1 MYVYSAVLRR
11 QHSSFIYVL
20 HFIGSELLQ
29 FEELHKIDT
38 ELTVLASNILEA
50 VREKSR
56 LGKNQNE
63 GSLQNAD
70 IAGSASEGGMVARIF
85 RPVNENL
92 AREVEADIQFT
103 LFEIPPSH
111 KNIVEDIPGRKG
123 FVKLCV
129 EDDVMWSFST
139 KGTWKIKREKFEIY
153 REKICM
159 DGYLNPYFL
168 KKELA
173 RLLKIEINSRCL
185 MESLLTASVGEK
197 VQLIIQPPKITKAT
211 VEGGFD
217 VYISGKHITSA
228 AWDVATVIRIKW
240 WPDIAR
246 EWIFRDRNW
255 PSQLV
260 VTNMTKMTY
269 LITKPSDEQKSTLE
283 LRYSFAHLEREL
295 ALKRSSDQGY
305 IYLIFKSMFYKWI
318 KPIDSEAISSFVA
331 KTIMFWASEK
341 YPPES
346 KMWQKASSI
355 YAVTY
360 LFRELLSALEKK
372 HLPYYFIPCIN
383 IIERVND
390 TLRTKL
396 ISKTEDI
403 LCEVERFVPA
413 DVSEVVTISQEILVI
428 LKAVNQLLKFFD
440 KKLMKKIRRK
450 FLKFHPKNHQSSE
463 ILILF
468 TIAAIQEVLFYFM
481 VLLIEVNRFCLIH
494 KDR

>member
-1 MYVYSAVLRR
+1 MLP
-11 QHSSFIYVL
+11 
-20 HFIGSELLQ
+20 FIGSELFQ

-38 ELTVLASNILEA
+38 ELAVLATNILEV
-50 VREKSR
+50 VRQKSR
-56 LGKNQNE
+56 LGKKQNE

-70 IAGSASEGGMVARIF
+70 IAGSVSEGGMVARIF

-123 FVKLCV
+123 FVKLCAE
-129 EDDVMWSFST
+129 EDVLWSFST
-139 KGTWKIKREKFEIY
+139 KTTWKIKREKFETY
-153 REKICM
+153 HEKIIM

-173 RLLKIEINSRCL
+173 KRLQIEINSRCVI
-185 MESLLTASVGEK
+185 ESLLTASVGEK

-217 VYISGKHITSA
+217 VYISGKHIFSA

-240 WPDIAR
+240 WPDVAR

-255 PSQLV
+255 PSQLF
-260 VTNMTKMTY
+260 VTKMTKMAY
-269 LITKPSDEQKSTLE
+269 LITKPSDEQNSTLE
-283 LRYSFAHLEREL
+283 MRYSFAHLEREL
-295 ALKRSSDQGY
+295 VLKRSSDQGY
-305 IYLIFKSMFYKWI
+305 IYLIFKSMFYKWV
-318 KPIDSEAISSFVA
+318 KPIDSETISSFVA
-331 KTIMFWASEK
+331 KTIMFWTSEK
-341 YPPES
+341 YPPDS

-383 IIERVND
+383 IIEKVND
-390 TLRTKL
+390 TLRMKM
-396 ISKTEDI
+396 ISKIEEI
-403 LCEVERFVPA
+403 LSNIEKFIPT
-413 DVSEVVTISQEILVI
+413 DVSKVVKISQEILVI

-440 KKLMKKIRRK
+440 KNFIKKIRKR
-450 FLKFHPKNHQSSE
+450 FLKIHPKDHQSSE
-463 ILILF
+463 TLILL
-468 TIAAIQEVLFYFM
+468 TIAALQEVLFYFI
-481 VLLIEVNRFCLIH
+481 VLLIELNRFCLIH
-494 KDR
+494 KDRL

>member
-1 MYVYSAVLRR
+1 MLP
-11 QHSSFIYVL
+11 
-20 HFIGSELLQ
+20 FIGSELFQ

-38 ELTVLASNILEA
+38 ELAVLATNILEA

-70 IAGSASEGGMVARIF
+70 IAGSVSEGGMVARIF

-111 KNIVEDIPGRKG
+111 KNIVKDIPGRKG
-123 FVKLCV
+123 FVKLCA
-129 EDDVMWSFST
+129 EDDVLWSFST
-139 KGTWKIKREKFEIY
+139 KTTWKIKRKKFETY
-153 REKICM
+153 HEKIIM

-173 RLLKIEINSRCL
+173 RHLQIEINSRCVI
-185 MESLLTASVGEK
+185 ESLLTTSVGEK

-211 VEGGFD
+211 VESGFD
-217 VYISGKHITSA
+217 VYVSGKHIASA

-240 WPDIAR
+240 WPDVAR

-255 PSQLV
+255 PSQLF
-260 VTNMTKMTY
+260 VTKMTKMAY

-283 LRYSFAHLEREL
+283 MRYSFAHLEREL
-295 ALKRSSDQGY
+295 VLKRSSDQGY
-305 IYLIFKSMFYKWI
+305 IYLIFKSMFYKWV
-318 KPIDSEAISSFVA
+318 KPIDSETISSFVA

-341 YPPES
+341 YPPDS

-360 LFRELLSALEKK
+360 LFRELLSALEKN

-383 IIERVND
+383 VIEKVND
-390 TLRTKL
+390 TLRMKL
-396 ISKTEDI
+396 TSKIEEI
-403 LCEVERFVPA
+403 LCNTERFIPT
-413 DVSEVVTISQEILVI
+413 DVSKVVKISQEILVI

-440 KKLMKKIRRK
+440 KNLMKKIRKK
-450 FLKFHPKNHQSSE
+450 FLKIHPKDHQSSE
-463 ILILF
+463 ILILS
-468 TIAAIQEVLFYFM
+468 TIAAVQEVLFYFI
-481 VLLIEVNRFCLIH
+481 VLLIELNRFCLIH

>member
-1 MYVYSAVLRR
+1 MLP
-11 QHSSFIYVL
+11 FTGL
-20 HFIGSELLQ
+20 KLFQ
-29 FEELHKIDT
+29 FEELHEIDT
-38 ELTVLASNILEA
+38 ELTVLTSNVLEA

-70 IAGSASEGGMVARIF
+70 IAGSVSEGGMVARIF
-85 RPVNENL
+85 RPVNGNL

-111 KNIVEDIPGRKG
+111 KNIVEDIPGKKG

-129 EDDVMWSFST
+129 EDDLMWSFTTNES
-139 KGTWKIKREKFEIY
+139 WKVKRQKFGIYHEKTF
-153 REKICM
+153 KN
-159 DGYLNPYFL
+159 DYLNPYFL

-173 RLLKIEINSRCL
+173 RLLKIDVKNRCL
-185 MESLLTASVGEK
+185 MESLLTASVGKK

-211 VEGGFD
+211 VECGLD
-217 VYISGKHITSA
+217 VNISGKYITRV

-240 WPDIAR
+240 WPEAAR
-246 EWIFRDRNW
+246 EWIFRERNW

-260 VTNMTKMTY
+260 VTNMTKMAY
-269 LITKPSDEQKSTLE
+269 LITKPSDEQKGTLE

-295 ALKRSSDQGY
+295 VLKRSSDQGY

-346 KMWQKASSI
+346 EIWQKASSI

-360 LFRELLSALEKK
+360 LLRELLSALEKK

-383 IIERVND
+383 VIERVND
-390 TLRTKL
+390 TLRMKL
-396 ISKTEDI
+396 ISKIEKI
-403 LCEVERFVPA
+403 LCEVQRFVPA
-413 DVSEVVTISQEILVI
+413 DVSEVIIISQEILEI
-428 LKAVNQLLKFFD
+428 LKAVNQLLKLFD
-440 KKLMKKIRRK
+440 KKLMKKICQR
-450 FLKFHPKNHQSSE
+450 FLKIHPKNHQSSE

-481 VLLIEVNRFCLIH
+481 VLLIELNRFCLIH
-494 KDR
+494 KDRR